1 MADITAYSGIDMADI
16 AKISGVVKASSGGG
30 TASTTPTISVA
41 EGLFGFTTVTV
52 TNHSSF
58 TNPNY
63 QCSAAVGATTTIA
76 DSAVDHSLDT
86 GSDSVSSVMTFT
98 DQNASTG
105 TRTVSVRAQ
114 EFGGNIQS
122 AVATAT
128 YDIVG
133 MTARYIRLRGV
144 TASGAQSTNRLAIYD
159 LRFFE
164 SAGQSGTSHPTNLV
178 SATTDSSGNTYYTA
192 DAGHDYSTAYPEW
205 RAFDSSSSIF
215 HMYWALG
222 TSAANNWVQFKY
234 DDTQFSTPPAI
245 KSFRVGIYANG
256 HFATHLALETSND
269 GSTFTQLGVFEV
281 NPDTTT
287 KQNFG

>member
-16 AKISGVVKASSGGG
+16 AKINGIEKASSGGG

-144 TASGAQSTNRLAIYD
+144 TASAICIGLWEHQLQIIGCSLNMTTHSFQLRQRLKVS
-159 LRFFE
+159 E
-164 SAGQSGTSHPTNLV
+164 LV
-178 SATTDSSGNTYYTA
+178 
-192 DAGHDYSTAYPEW
+192 
-205 RAFDSSSSIF
+205 
-215 HMYWALG
+215 
-222 TSAANNWVQFKY
+222 
-234 DDTQFSTPPAI
+234 
-245 KSFRVGIYANG
+245 
-256 HFATHLALETSND
+256 
-269 GSTFTQLGVFEV
+269 FTQMVISLLIWL
-281 NPDTTT
+281 
-287 KQNFG
+287 

>member
-16 AKISGVVKASSGGG
+16 AKINGIEKASSGGG
-30 TASTTPTISVA
+30 TVSTTPTISVT
-41 EGLFGFTTVTV
+41 EGLFGFTTVEV

-63 QCSAAVGATTTIA
+63 QCSAAVGATTTIT

-98 DQNASTG
+98 DQNSATG

-122 AVATAT
+122 AVVTAT
-128 YDIVG
+128 YDVVG
-133 MTARYIRLRGV
+133 LTGRYIRLRGC
-144 TASGAQSTNRLAIYD
+144 TSTGAQTTDRLAIYE

-164 SAGQSGTSHPTNLV
+164 SAGQSGTSHPTDLV
-178 SATTDSSGNTYYTA
+178 SETVDSSGNTYYTA
-192 DAGHDYSTAYPEW
+192 SAGHLYSSQYPSW
-205 RAFDSSSSIF
+205 RAFDSSTSIF

-222 TSAANNWVQFKY
+222 TTAANNWVQFKFS
-234 DDTQFSTPPAI
+234 DTQFSTPPTI
-245 KSFRVGIYANG
+245 KSFKVGCYANG
-256 HFATHLALETSND
+256 HFATHVALETSND
-269 GSTFTQLGVFEV
+269 GSTFTQVGVFEV
-281 NPDTTT
+281 DPDSATI
-287 KQNFG
+287 QNFG

>member
-63 QCSAAVGATTTIA
+63 QCSAAAGATTTIT
-76 DSAVDHSLDT
+76 DSVVNHSLDT

-98 DQNASTG
+98 DQNSSTA
-105 TRTVSVRAQ
+105 TRTVSVKAQ
-114 EFGGNIQS
+114 EFGSNIES

-128 YDIVG
+128 YDVTGI
-133 MTARYIRLRGV
+133 TARYIRVRGV
-144 TASGAQSTNRLAIYD
+144 TSTGAQSNSRIAVWD
-159 LRFFE
+159 LRFYE

-178 SATTDSSGNTYYTA
+178 SDTTDSSGNTYYTA
-192 DAGHDYSTAYPEW
+192 SVGHLYSSQYPPW
-205 RAFDSSSSIF
+205 RAFDASTSIF

-234 DDTQFSTPPAI
+234 SDTQFSTPPTI
-245 KSFRVGIYANG
+245 KSFKIGLYANG
-256 HFATHLALETSND
+256 HYATHVALETSND

-281 NPDTTT
+281 NPDIATH
-287 KQNFG
+287 QNFG